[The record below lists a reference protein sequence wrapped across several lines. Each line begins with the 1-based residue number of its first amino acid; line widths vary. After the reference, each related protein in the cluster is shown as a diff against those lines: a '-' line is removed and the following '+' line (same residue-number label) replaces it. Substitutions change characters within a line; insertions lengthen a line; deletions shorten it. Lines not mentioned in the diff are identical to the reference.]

1 MAAPSRATLGSM
13 RAPAPAILSATVLSA
28 AVLCACDAPA
38 SPPDD
43 AEPPFFDATSPDLDA
58 AMRDAAPRD
67 AGGGDA
73 GTPSAAGCAPLGPV
87 PSGAIVVTAD
97 RADELASIVSSA
109 PAGATIALEDGTY
122 TSTRSGEANRRLI
135 FRQPGVT
142 LRSVSGDPTRV
153 ILDAEYLTNELLYVV
168 ADDVT
173 IAGITLRRAVDHL
186 AHVTSEGADSVTG
199 VRFTRVRFVD
209 AGEQQLKINP
219 GTGDGWIDDG
229 VVECSSFTLTD
240 EGRPHVERA
249 GGGCYT
255 GGIDAHAARGWV
267 VRQST
272 FTGIYCAGEGLA
284 EHAVHFWRSSRDT
297 LVENNLVVDCARGV
311 GFGLDDT
318 MERRAY
324 PDDPYPGV
332 RPIAHFDGVIRNN
345 VIFARTPYYDT
356 GIELHYARGARV
368 HHNTVVS
375 TDEATGFFS
384 SIDYRF
390 ATTQVA
396 LANNLARRITARD
409 GGNATLEANLE
420 PAPLALFVDPDAL
433 DFHLAATAS
442 AAIDQGVV
450 LDDAGLDLDG
460 EPRTDGAP
468 DLGADER

>member
-1 MAAPSRATLGSM
+1 M
-13 RAPAPAILSATVLSA
+13 RALALSTLSAMALA
-28 AVLCACDAPA
+28 ACDGPI

-58 AMRDAAPRD
+58 ATRDAAPRD

-73 GTPSAAGCAPLGPV
+73 STPPAEGCAPLGPV
-87 PSGAIVVTAD
+87 PPSAIVVTAD

-122 TSTRSGEANRRLI
+122 TSTLSGEASRRLI

-142 LRSVSGDPTRV
+142 LRSVSGDPARV
-153 ILDAEYLTNELLYVV
+153 TLDAEYLTNELLYVV
-168 ADDVT
+168 ADGVT
-173 IAGITLRRAVDHL
+173 IAGITLTRAVDHL
-186 AHVTSEGADSVTG
+186 AHVTSESAEPTTG

-219 GTGDGWIDDG
+219 GASDGWIDEG

-240 EGRPHVERA
+240 DGRPHVGRA

-255 GGIDAHAARGWV
+255 GGIDAHAARGWI
-267 VRQST
+267 VRRST

-284 EHAVHFWRSSRDT
+284 EHAIHFWRSSRDT

-318 MERRAY
+318 MERRVY

-345 VIFARTPYYDT
+345 VIFARIPYYDT

-375 TDEATGFFS
+375 SDEATGFFS

-409 GGNATLEANLE
+409 GGDATLQANLE
-420 PAPLALFVDPDAL
+420 PAPLALFADPGAL

-442 AAIDQGVV
+442 AAIDRGVP
-450 LDDAGLDLDG
+450 LEDAGLDLDG